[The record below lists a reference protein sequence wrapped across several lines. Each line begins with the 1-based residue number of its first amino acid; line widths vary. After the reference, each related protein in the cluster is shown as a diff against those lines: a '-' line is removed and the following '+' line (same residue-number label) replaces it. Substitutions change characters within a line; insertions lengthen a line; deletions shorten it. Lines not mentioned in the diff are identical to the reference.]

1 MIFKVKIFLTQSD
14 TITFAKDLISIA
26 EFAYL
31 KIFKRNENKLF
42 DEILSEKSNF
52 SSINKEKSNIS
63 LLILL

>member
-1 MIFKVKIFLTQSD
+1 
-14 TITFAKDLISIA
+14 
-26 EFAYL
+26 L